1 MRSWQQ
7 AIAPPRSPQQLLIG
21 TACVLVLAAVALSV
35 AVRLSA
41 PPDGGAQRL
50 TGRPAP
56 ALALP
61 AEQSGRLLPSAIS
74 LAPARGHPTL
84 IVFFFSL
91 CPHCH
96 TVVPAVRQLEGTYAA
111 RGLRVLYVDSPAEN
125 SGITNAYAARMGIM
139 SPVLLDT
146 GGKAAGR
153 FGIRYFPGIVLVDE
167 RGIVRAA
174 WTGETQQ
181 AALRAA
187 VVALLPA

>member
-1 MRSWQQ
+1 MRLWQQ
-7 AIAPPRSPQQLLIG
+7 AIAQPRGPQQLLISS
-21 TACVLVLAAVALSV
+21 ACVLVLAAFVLSV

-41 PPDGGAQRL
+41 PPAGGAQRL
-50 TGRPAP
+50 TGHSAP

-74 LAPARGHPTL
+74 LAPTRGHPTL

-96 TVVPAVRQLEGTYAA
+96 AVVPTIRQLEGAYAA
-111 RGLRVLYVDSPAEN
+111 RGLYVLYVDSPAEN
-125 SGITNAYAARMGIM
+125 SGITNAYAARMGIT
-139 SPVLLDT
+139 SPVLLDA
-146 GGKAAGR
+146 GGKAASK
-153 FGIRYFPGIVLVDE
+153 FGVRYFPGIVLVDE

>member
-7 AIAPPRSPQQLLIG
+7 AIAQPRSPQQLLIG
-21 TACVLVLAAVALSV
+21 AACVLVLAAVVLSV
-35 AVRLSA
+35 AIRLSA
-41 PPDGGAQRL
+41 PPASGAQRL
-50 TGRPAP
+50 TGHPAP

-61 AEQSGRLLPSAIS
+61 AEQSGRLLPSAVS

-96 TVVPAVRQLEGTYAA
+96 AVVPTVHQLEGAYAA

-125 SGITNAYAARMGIM
+125 SGIANAYAARMGIT
-139 SPVLLDT
+139 SPVLLDAS
-146 GGKAAGR
+146 GKAAR
-153 FGIRYFPGIVLVDE
+153 KFGVAYFPGIVLVDE

-174 WTGETQQ
+174 WTGETPQ